1 MQELSDIQ
9 EIRLRQVE
17 NLLSTIVEGQSNLA
31 QVMQEHARRLERV
44 EARLGRVEA
53 RLERV
58 ETRLERV
65 EELLT
70 LALDD
75 LAFIRDILK
84 PKQ

>member
-17 NLLSTIVEGQSNLA
+17 NLVSTIVEGQANLA

-44 EARLGRVEA
+44 ET

-75 LAFIRDILK
+75 LAFIKDILK

>member
-17 NLLSTIVEGQSNLA
+17 NLVSTIVEGQANLA

-44 EARLGRVEA
+44 E
-53 RLERV
+53 
-58 ETRLERV
+58 TRLERV
-65 EELLT
+65 EELLM

-75 LAFIRDILK
+75 LAFIKDILK

>member
-17 NLLSTIVEGQSNLA
+17 NLLSTIIEGQANLA
-31 QVMQEHARRLERV
+31 QVMQEHAR
-44 EARLGRVEA
+44 